1 MSRRYAPWP
10 ALHLATPDG
19 GEDGGSESGGGQSD
33 LGFPAQTALT
43 EMTVEQ
49 REAYW
54 KHKARKHEDLNKQR
68 ADYDDLKAR
77 ARRAE
82 ELEQASQTE
91 QERALQ
97 QAREEARREGENLGA
112 SRYLADAIRADL
124 RASTGK
130 SNEDLATVMGV
141 IDTSK
146 FVKDDGDID
155 SEKLAEFAATFGIT
169 TSQQSTDPARAAL
182 ARNRPTST
190 QQNVGSVNERR
201 RQRREELSTKH

>member
-1 MSRRYAPWP
+1 MFDRYFPWP
-10 ALHLATPDG
+10 AIRFTVPEDDG
-19 GEDGGSESGGGQSD
+19 GGSDPKPAD
-33 LGFPAQTALT
+33 LGFPEQTALA

-68 ADYDDLKAR
+68 ADYEDLKAR
-77 ARRAE
+77 AQRAD
-82 ELEQASQTE
+82 ELERANQTE
-91 QERALQ
+91 QEKALQ

-130 SNEDLATVMGV
+130 SNEDLAPVMGV

-146 FVKDDGDID
+146 FVMDNGDID
-155 SEKLAEFAATFGIT
+155 SAKLAEFAAAFGIT
-169 TSQQSTDPARAAL
+169 TPQQSMDPARAAL
-182 ARNRPTST
+182 ARNRTTST
-190 QQNVGSVNERR
+190 PQAVGSVNERR

>member
-1 MSRRYAPWP
+1 MPSRYAPWP
-10 ALHLATPDG
+10 AIRLAAPEA
-19 GEDGGSESGGGQSD
+19 GEDPAGGGAPKSEE
-33 LGFPAQTALT
+33 LGFPDATPLT
-43 EMTVEQ
+43 EMTAEQ
-49 REAYW
+49 QTAYW

-77 ARRAE
+77 AKRAD

-91 QERALQ
+91 QEKALQ

-130 SNEDLATVMGV
+130 SNEDLAPVMGV

-155 SEKLAEFAATFGIT
+155 SEKLAEFAATFGIST
-169 TSQQSTDPARAAL
+169 PQQSTDPARAAL
-182 ARNRPTST
+182 ARNRTTST
-190 QQNVGSVNERR
+190 QKNVGSVNERR
-201 RQRREELSTKH
+201 RQRAEELTKH